1 MHHIRQENLP
11 FVGSS
16 YEFVGAD
23 QAETSVSVFFI
34 RGNPARVRVRIG
46 ILMMKSS
53 SSVKAVGSGPSME
66 KLLKAARETSSSS
79 RPARSTASK

>member
-34 RGNPARVRVRIG
+34 RGNPARVRVRTG
-46 ILMMKSS
+46 TLTTKVS
-53 SSVKAVGSGPSME
+53 SSVKAAGCGPS
-66 KLLKAARETSSSS
+66 TG
-79 RPARSTASK
+79 